1 MATTRQERVLDL
13 YKGTKTPVKT
23 GSLVNRVR
31 AESNLAI
38 SKAFDKINTI
48 SDVSDLFGA
57 IGESASRLAPLEDR
71 VRLARKGGFDG
82 GIFDILKGSKESLE
96 AASIGKAIEDS
107 PEYGER
113 FYFDKESNEIIESPE
128 GTRKELIKKAKKDE
142 AIYEEFVSQIKKD
155 QNELSKNKM
164 FEFNP
169 YDIPTYK
176 DVSTTGFTSDEIKN
190 MGLPR
195 TGNVTDFFGSMMDLF
210 RKNDD
215 ERGY

>member
-48 SDVSDLFGA
+48 SEVGDLFGA
-57 IGESASRLAPLEDR
+57 IGESASKLAPLEDR

-82 GIFDILKGSKESLE
+82 GIFDILRGSEESLE

-113 FYFDKESNEIIESPE
+113 FYFDKESNQIVEAPE
-128 GTRKELIKKAKKDE
+128 GTRKELIKKAKRDE
-142 AIYEEFVSQIKKD
+142 TIYEEFIEQIKKD
-155 QNELSKNKM
+155 QDELSKNEM
-164 FEFNP
+164 FEFSP

-176 DVSTTGFTSDEIKN
+176 DVSTTGFTEKEIKN

-195 TGNVTDFFGSMMDLF
+195 AGIGDVFGSMMDLF
-210 RKNDD
+210 RNKDD
-215 ERGY
+215 ERDY